1 MNSTLFP
8 VTIATGRDV
17 AIVLKR
23 LASMDIAKDVNDITV
38 GVMLMLVLM
47 IIVENVASSTVTNAP
62 MKTFWSVLFAI
73 QRVVGIIGIVI
84 LLLEIALGASSL
96 SVRTVPKVV
105 VMRQICSIVR
115 HAPVLTITAL
125 RNECEGTMQGCRQES
140 RVVIGM
146 KSSLI
151 KLSDTYKQI
160 IHVTF
165 ILCLDK

>member
-1 MNSTLFP
+1 
-8 VTIATGRDV
+8 
-17 AIVLKR
+17 
-23 LASMDIAKDVNDITV
+23 MDIAKDVNDITV

-47 IIVENVASSTVTNAP
+47 IIVGNVASSTVTNAP

-115 HAPVLTITAL
+115 HAPALTIIAL
-125 RNECEGTMQGCRQES
+125 RNKCEGTMQGCRQES
-140 RVVIGM
+140 RIVIGM
-146 KSSLI
+146 NLVFHQSPQPYH
-151 KLSDTYKQI
+151 TI
-160 IHVTF
+160 IA
-165 ILCLDK
+165 